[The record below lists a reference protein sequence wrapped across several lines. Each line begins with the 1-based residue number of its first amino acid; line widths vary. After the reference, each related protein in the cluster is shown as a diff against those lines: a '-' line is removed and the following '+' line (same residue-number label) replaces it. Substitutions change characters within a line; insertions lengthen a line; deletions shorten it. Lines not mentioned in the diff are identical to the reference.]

1 MDKISKRD
9 YISMGLLIGTNCI
22 KALDPLTLIPNCD
35 NGPYAFQ
42 TRLGWCFVGP
52 VNGDNKCHTVVYQ

>member
-1 MDKISKRD
+1 MDKISERD
-9 YISMGLLIGTNCI
+9 DISVGLLIGANCA
-22 KALDPLTLIPNCD
+22 KALEALNIVTSFD

-52 VNGDNKCHTVVYQ
+52 VNGGN